1 MELRHLR
8 YFIAAAEEE
17 NVSRAALNLHVSQ
30 PAISRQIHDL
40 EDEIGFPLF
49 ERSAKSLKLTEAGKV
64 FLAEAKSVLQHANDA
79 VKSARAVA
87 AGARGEIHVGY
98 APSLTVRILP
108 TALRAFQAEFPGV
121 RVALHDLSAEE
132 MLAGLR
138 DGKLHVA
145 LTAPPEKG
153 KLRGLQFKELARD
166 SACVAVAPKHPFARL
181 KSLTLDRLLPEPLI
195 AYRREEYPGY
205 HEFIGQIFAP
215 LGRAPRVAEEHDGIT
230 SVIAAVEAGRG
241 FAFVTESVVCL
252 AGPRVKVIPVTG
264 VPPIRVGAVWKDQSP
279 LVEKFI
285 EAAARPAEKASPG

>member
-17 NVSRAALNLHVSQ
+17 NVSRAALKLHVSQ

-49 ERSAKSLKLTEAGKV
+49 ERGAKSLKLTEAGKV
-64 FLAEAKSVLQHANDA
+64 FLAEAKSVLERADDA

-108 TALRAFQAEFPGV
+108 PALRAFQAEFPNV
-121 RVALHDLSAEE
+121 RVALHDFSVEE

-145 LTAPPEKG
+145 LTVPPEKG
-153 KLRGLQFKELARD
+153 HLRGLQFKELARY
-166 SACVAVAPKHPFARL
+166 AVCAAVAPQHRFARL

-195 AYRREEYPGY
+195 VFRRDEYPGY
-205 HEFIGQIFAP
+205 HESIGKIFSP
-215 LGRAPRVAEEHDGIT
+215 FGRAPRVAEEHDGIT
-230 SVIAAVEAGRG
+230 SLIAAVEAGRG
-241 FAFVTESVVCL
+241 FALVSESTVCL
-252 AGPRVKVIPVTG
+252 AGQRVKLIPVAG
-264 VPPIRVGAVWKDQSP
+264 VPPIHVGAVWKNESP

-285 EAAARPAEKASPG
+285 AAARPAETTSPS